1 MQSQNISQGF
11 DRMAGWQKEQER
23 ILEQNV
29 LKTRRSKIMDWWWL
43 IQSVRSHDN
52 LMEAVWK
59 SDWNNH
65 MSDISRFFFGRNPFD
80 ALANQNAWI
89 GGDEGRSRFFRSW
102 SNMIT
107 LFQNGEWPAWTPYW
121 KLRCGGDKFK
131 INQCGFWMVDSD
143 QWWILTNGEPMV
155 DSEIN
160 QCGFWWARTL

>member
-11 DRMAGWQKEQER
+11 DRMAGWRKEQER

-65 MSDISRFFFGRNPFD
+65 MSDISRFFFGRNLFD
-80 ALANQNAWI
+80 ALANQNACI

-102 SNMIT
+102 SKHDHPISKWRMASLNT
-107 LFQNGEWPAWTPYW
+107 LLKTEVWRRQIQNQPMWILNG
-121 KLRCGGDKFK
+121 
-131 INQCGFWMVDSD
+131 GFWPMVDSD
-143 QWWILTNGEPMV
+143 QWWTNG
-155 DSEIN
+155 
-160 QCGFWWARTL
+160 GFWN

>member
-52 LMEAVWK
+52 LMEAAWK

-65 MSDISRFFFGRNPFD
+65 MSDISRFFWKKSFWCIGQSECLDRRWWGEKQIFQIRIKHDHPISKWRMASLNT
-80 ALANQNAWI
+80 LLKTEVWRSQIQNQSMWI
-89 GGDEGRSRFFRSW
+89 LND
-102 SNMIT
+102 
-107 LFQNGEWPAWTPYW
+107 
-121 KLRCGGDKFK
+121 
-131 INQCGFWMVDSD
+131 GFWMADSD
-143 QWWILTNGEPMV
+143 QWWTNG
-155 DSEIN
+155 
-160 QCGFWWARTL
+160 GFWN